1 MDNGIAIVCGM
12 EYMWYRGG
20 EVLIINQ
27 HLLLANK
34 L

>member
-12 EYMWYRGG
+12 GEVWYREG
-20 EVLIINQ
+20 EVLNINQ